1 MGNRLKI
8 PYVLLPHLKLQNVS
22 KLVWCIIHTKNKVQK
37 IIPQEKRGEDHIK
50 IVIEGFEQHMSA
62 DMKWNEFLRNAKD
75 RMLKKNL

>member
-1 MGNRLKI
+1 M
-8 PYVLLPHLKLQNVS
+8 
-22 KLVWCIIHTKNKVQK
+22 HTKNKVPK